1 MDIKPQDF
9 LSAPLT
15 TIQSVPVLAG
25 CLAIVAGSALYCGYS
40 WALPKPIPGIPYD
53 KAASQSLL
61 GSLPEISAYIK
72 KHGRL
77 RPWLVGHSKRHGSVL
92 TQFWMGPLA
101 KPTLILADFQE
112 SRDILLRRGKEFDRS
127 SRSISIFSGPI
138 GHHHIAMRSDDPRFK
153 GNKDLVRD
161 LMTPAFLHQV
171 TAPQIYD
178 KAQQLIDL
186 WTLKADLAQ
195 SRPFDVKQDI
205 VDLALDIINAA
216 AFGLGDDM
224 CITKRQLDFLN
235 SLSQFE
241 PGIGPAGSA
250 TIPREAHIPDIAAIY
265 EFGHHVG
272 TQFKA
277 ISPKLAHPY
286 KVLTSPTLS
295 KAIARKNELIRRE
308 VEKTLDRIRTG
319 DAGTR
324 SAMDNII
331 MREMASAEKAGREP
345 DYHSPQIYD
354 ELFGFI
360 VAGHDTSASS
370 IAWMIKWL
378 GVNQPAQK
386 KLRQVLSEA
395 FPDHHRD
402 HRQPSAAELIKTP
415 LPYLEAYI
423 QECLR
428 LDAPVPLTQ
437 REATVDTEILGY
449 KIPKGTEIFMLASG
463 PGFQL
468 PEIPV
473 GDDLRRE
480 ASRGPNHHPYGQWD
494 HDNMDDFHPERWL
507 KADDESGK
515 EYFDPYAGP
524 MMSFGFGPRGCFGR
538 RLALLETRIVVALLV
553 WNFEFHPVDG
563 VLASRE
569 IADAITTSPVYCY
582 ARVSKIFE

>member
-1 MDIKPQDF
+1 MDSAPDF
-9 LSAPLT
+9 LSTPLT
-15 TIQSVPVLAG
+15 AVQNTPVLAG
-25 CLAIVAGSALYCGYS
+25 CLAVAAGSALYFGYA
-40 WALPKPIPGIPYD
+40 WALPTPIPGIPYD
-53 KAASQSLL
+53 KSASRSLL
-61 GSLPEISAYIK
+61 GSLPELSAYIK

-92 TQFWMGPLA
+92 TQFWMGPFA

-112 SRDILLRRGKEFDRS
+112 SRDILLRRSKEFDRS

-138 GHHHIAMRSDDPRFK
+138 GHHHIAMRSSDPRFK
-153 GNKDLVRD
+153 SNKELVRD

-186 WTLKADLAQ
+186 WTRKADLTEGC
-195 SRPFDVKQDI
+195 PFDVKQDV

-224 CITKRQLDFLN
+224 SITKQQLVFLD
-235 SLSQFE
+235 SLSRFQHT
-241 PGIGPAGSA
+241 INADGSV
-250 TIPREAHIPDIAAIY
+250 TIPREPHVPDIAAIY

-277 ISPKLAHPY
+277 ISPTWAHPC
-286 KVLTSPTLS
+286 KVLTSPTLA

-308 VEKTLDRIRTG
+308 VEKTLERIRSG
-319 DAGTR
+319 DNAMW

-331 MREMASAEKAGREP
+331 LREMASAEKAGRKP
-345 DYHSPQIYD
+345 DFHSPQIYD

-370 IAWMIKWL
+370 ICWMVKWL
-378 GVNQPAQK
+378 GVNQAAQAK
-386 KLRQVLSEA
+386 VRQVLHEA
-395 FPDHHRD
+395 FPQHRSEGG
-402 HRQPSAAELIKTP
+402 QPSVAELTKTT
-415 LPYLEAYI
+415 LPYLDAFV

-437 REATVDTEILGY
+437 REAIVDTEILGY
-449 KIPKGTEIFMLASG
+449 KIPKGTEIFMLSSG

-473 GDDLRRE
+473 ADDLRRS
-480 ASRGPNHHPYGQWD
+480 ASRGPDHHPYGQWD
-494 HDNMDDFHPERWL
+494 HDGMDDFRPERWM
-507 KADDESGK
+507 KTNEKG
-515 EYFDPYAGP
+515 EYFDQYAGP
-524 MMSFGFGPRGCFGR
+524 MMAFGFGPRGCFGR

-553 WNFEFHPVDG
+553 WNFEFHSVGKD
-563 VLASRE
+563 LESRE

-582 ARVSKIFE
+582 ARVSKID